1 MDKRSCGSCTK
12 CCDGWLTGEVM
23 GHRFF
28 PGRPCHFVASGKG
41 CSIYS
46 KRPVDPCISFK
57 CSWLKNQDIPEW
69 MKPDQINAIICDK
82 EINGIPY
89 ISVVEAGSIL
99 DSRVLSWIISYVL
112 KNQLNLS
119 WEADGGTSYIGNSDF
134 IEQMDKKF

>member
-1 MDKRSCGSCTK
+1 
-12 CCDGWLTGEVM
+12 
-23 GHRFF
+23 
-28 PGRPCHFVASGKG
+28 
-41 CSIYS
+41 
-46 KRPVDPCISFK
+46 
-57 CSWLKNQDIPEW
+57 